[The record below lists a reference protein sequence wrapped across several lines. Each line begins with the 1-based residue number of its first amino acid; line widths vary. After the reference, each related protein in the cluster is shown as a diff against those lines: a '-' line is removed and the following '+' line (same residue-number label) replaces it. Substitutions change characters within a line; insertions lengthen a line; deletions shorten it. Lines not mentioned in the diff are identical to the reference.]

1 MERPPKRSASG
12 RGFGFDGPEV
22 IRTRLNQTLTR
33 PSDWVHL
40 GEIVVIHLGI
50 RALGL
55 GGSLAVSPWIW
66 RRGPRGDAPASR
78 FWRSLAVSRTRR
90 YKPGNSEPPFSL
102 QGQDHGHRTHLLDHQ
117 ARRHRA

>member
-1 MERPPKRSASG
+1 MERPPKRSASE
-12 RGFGFDGPEV
+12 RGFGFDGPEI
-22 IRTRLNQTLTR
+22 IRARLNQTLTR

-40 GEIVVIHLGI
+40 GEIVVIHLGN
-50 RALGL
+50 RALACGE
-55 GGSLAVSPWIW
+55 
-66 RRGPRGDAPASR
+66 APASR
-78 FWRSLAVSRTRR
+78 FWRSLAVWRRRR